1 MHVKVHFVLILVTNV
16 LIINDARCSNEPKDE
31 EFTWKPEYMET
42 DFDYLEDTR
51 TNENKPGISGQDY
64 DGNDYPDEQSV
75 QWVQKTKL
83 LKE

>member
-42 DFDYLEDTR
+42 DFDSLENTR
-51 TNENKPGISGQDY
+51 TKENEQGISGQDY
-64 DGNDYPDEQSV
+64 GNDYPDVQSI
-75 QWVQKTKL
+75 QWVQRTKL
-83 LKE
+83 LEE